1 MSKSEFWWCIKRDGQ
16 LRPETARRIKEMTK
30 NVYDYEWGSGLRES
44 VVRIRVE
51 EAPGK
56 GGRR

>member
-16 LRPETARRIKEMTK
+16 LQPETARRIKEMTK